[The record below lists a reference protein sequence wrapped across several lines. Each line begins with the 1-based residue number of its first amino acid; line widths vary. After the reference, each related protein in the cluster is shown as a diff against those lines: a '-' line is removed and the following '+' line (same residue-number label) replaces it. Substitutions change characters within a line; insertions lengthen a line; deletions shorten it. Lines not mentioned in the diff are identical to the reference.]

1 MNTKNIRREFGQNYL
16 IDPVVLYEM
25 QKSINICDGDNFF
38 EIGPGKGALTKVLNK
53 KNITI
58 IAMDIDKNNI
68 DYLSKE
74 INGPSNLK
82 FVQGDILKESLDF
95 LKQNKYRI
103 VGNLP
108 YNISTQIILNL
119 ITYSNDIIDA
129 HFLVQK
135 EVAQRITGSVGSKNW
150 GKLGLKLSA
159 FFDSEILFDVS
170 PTAFDIKPKVTSS
183 FIRMSPKNISYK
195 KELIENFFKVVD
207 MSFASRR
214 KNIKNNLKNLNICF
228 EEIGIDQNLRPEE
241 IDLSKYFKIAN
252 IFKD

>member
-1 MNTKNIRREFGQNYL
+1 M
-16 IDPVVLYEM
+16 
-25 QKSINICDGDNFF
+25 
-38 EIGPGKGALTKVLNK
+38 
-53 KNITI
+53 
-58 IAMDIDKNNI
+58 
-68 DYLSKE
+68 
-74 INGPSNLK
+74 
-82 FVQGDILKESLDF
+82 
-95 LKQNKYRI
+95 
-103 VGNLP
+103 
-108 YNISTQIILNL
+108 NL

-214 KNIKNNLKNLNICF
+214 KNIKNNLKTLNICF

-241 IDLSKYFKIAN
+241 IDLSKYFKLAN